1 MEVGC
6 GDRKRKGYIGMDIVL
21 LAGVGVVPDMNK
33 IPWPF
38 AQSEFDEIYFDDV
51 LEHSNN
57 FLEIIE
63 EIYRVSKNSCIIKI
77 SVPHYS
83 SDNMC
88 TDPTH
93 TTFFSSRSFNY
104 FVRYLRFI

>member
-1 MEVGC
+1 MNDMPCPFE
-6 GDRKRKGYIGMDIVL
+6 DNTYEEIVL
-21 LAGVGVVPDMNK
+21 
-33 IPWPF
+33 
-38 AQSEFDEIYFDDV
+38 DDL

-57 FLEIIE
+57 FLEILE
-63 EIYRVSKNSCIIKI
+63 EIYRVCKDSYKIKM

-83 SDNMC
+83 SDIMY

-104 FVRYLRFI
+104 FVRHLRFI